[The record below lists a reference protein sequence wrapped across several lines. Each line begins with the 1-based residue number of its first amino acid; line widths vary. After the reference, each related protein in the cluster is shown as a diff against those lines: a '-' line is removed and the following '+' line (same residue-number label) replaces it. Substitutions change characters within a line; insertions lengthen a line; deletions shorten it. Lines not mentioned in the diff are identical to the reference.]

1 MHGYSTAGWENF
13 FVAEVSAAAA
23 LAGLLFVAVS
33 INLTRILEY
42 KSLPGRAAEALLI
55 LLNALSIASVA
66 LVPGISATTLGCA
79 VLGIGGVVWL
89 VTVAIQIHAARLPGT
104 RRKWIAGRAVT
115 AQAATLPALISG
127 ASLLAGAG
135 GGLYWIVPAAL
146 LSFVAALFDAWVLLV
161 EIHR

>member
-42 KSLPGRAAEALLI
+42 KSLPGRAAEALAI
-55 LLNALSIASVA
+55 LLGALSVASVG
-66 LVPGISATTLGCA
+66 LVPGISATALGA
-79 VLGIGGVVWL
+79 VVLGIGGVVWSA
-89 VTVAIQIHAARLPGT
+89 TVLIQVRGARQPGT
-104 RRKWIAGRAVT
+104 RRKWIVGRAVF
-115 AQAATLPALISG
+115 AQAATLPAVTCG
-127 ASLLAGAG
+127 VTLLAGSG
-135 GGLYWIVPAAL
+135 GGLYWLVPAAL